1 MIQFKYNDAMRR
13 YDVLVPF
20 TINEESETMVVAYI
34 TENNRIAL
42 HREVSLKLMK
52 QIVINW
58 DEYEHQITR
67 ESDELLINII
77 KNNNNKNKKGDK

>member
-20 TINEESETMVVAYI
+20 TINAMVVAYI

-52 QIVINW
+52 QIVLNW
-58 DEYEHQITR
+58 DEYEHQVTM
-67 ESDELLINII
+67 ESDKLLINII
-77 KNNNNKNKKGDK
+77 KDNNNKNKKGDK